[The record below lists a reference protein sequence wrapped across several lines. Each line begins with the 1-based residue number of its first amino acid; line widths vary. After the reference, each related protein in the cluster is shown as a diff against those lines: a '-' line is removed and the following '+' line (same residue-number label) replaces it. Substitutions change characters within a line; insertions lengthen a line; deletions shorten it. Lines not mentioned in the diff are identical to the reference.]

1 MVYVLIFL
9 QYLNGSEVK
18 YYQIATFP
26 SDAECQTEQKKAKE
40 TLVTHGSQT
49 VICLPVNRG

>member
-1 MVYVLIFL
+1 MIYVLVFL

-26 SDAECQTEQKKAKE
+26 SDAECQTEQKKDQE

-49 VICLPVNRG
+49 VVCLPINRG